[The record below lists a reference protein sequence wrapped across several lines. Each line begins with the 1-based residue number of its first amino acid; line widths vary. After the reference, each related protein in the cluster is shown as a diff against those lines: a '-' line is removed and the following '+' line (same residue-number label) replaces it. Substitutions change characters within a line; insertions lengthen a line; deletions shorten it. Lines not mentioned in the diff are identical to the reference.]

1 MNECDY
7 LLWASSMIGADEFLP
22 LHLHPAG
29 FIECFENLGASSSLM
44 LKAANIS
51 IPDKLHGYERI
62 RVWQLGALLCSGM
75 SQCND
80 PDIGFRIGA
89 MFPWCYYGELAGVIE
104 TSPSLREAGAAFRR
118 YAAIAYPYLKSFLAN
133 INFYFEDATRL
144 VVPITPLHDDS
155 VTENLRRFDLDFR
168 TAITCRLANSC
179 GNRQASRG
187 LVLRLQRKRP
197 LPDAL
202 VRMLGADDVAYGASE
217 NSISD
222 VYGFFESEWRNS
234 RRQLFNRVIIRCENT
249 YQAAG
254 LSDSVTDAVRWHVDS
269 RFIRN
274 VELEPIAEVLGM
286 SARSLS
292 RKLAMEGTCF
302 RDLVLQARINLA
314 LRHVVYSRLSIDDM
328 ARLMG
333 FSTSSSFMRA
343 VKAWTG
349 YTVKELRFLSVTDAE
364 QVIQNARASVNNIS
378 GIVTTTLQSGAR
390 RRAGIR

>member
-1 MNECDY
+1 
-7 LLWASSMIGADEFLP
+7 MIGADEFLP

-29 FIECFENLGASSSLM
+29 FIECFEHLGASSYLM
-44 LKAANIS
+44 RKAANIS
-51 IPDKLHGYERI
+51 IPEKLHGYERI
-62 RVWQLGALLCSGM
+62 HVRQLGALLCSGI

-80 PDIGFRIGA
+80 PDVGFRIGA

-144 VVPITPLHDDS
+144 VVPITPLHVDS
-155 VTENLRRFDLDFR
+155 VTESLWQFDLDFR
-168 TAITCRLANSC
+168 TAITCRLASSC
-179 GNRQASRG
+179 GNRRLSQE

-197 LPDAL
+197 LPDSII
-202 VRMLGADDVAYGASE
+202 RMLGADSVVYGSPD

-222 VYGFFESEWRNS
+222 AYAFFENEWRNP
-234 RRQLFNRVIIRCENT
+234 RRQLFNRVIIRCKNA
-249 YQAAG
+249 YQSAG
-254 LSDSVTDAVRWHVDS
+254 LSDSMTDAVRWHVDS

-302 RDLVLQARINLA
+302 RDLVLQARISLA
-314 LRHVVYSRLSIDDM
+314 LRHVVYSRLSTEDM

-349 YTVKELRFLSVTDAE
+349 YTVKELRFLTFTEAE
-364 QVIQNARASVNNIS
+364 QVIQNARASVINAP
-378 GIVTTTLQSGAR
+378 GAVAATPQSGMR
-390 RRAGIR
+390 RRAHIR